1 MNIKVASCISSRTSK
16 FELLQRIRSS
26 VLRIFLPAIQV
37 ETILVAKED
46 QISLDYGVRK
56 GARIPW
62 PHRLSFLKLK

>member
-1 MNIKVASCISSRTSK
+1 MHFISDLK